1 MPHDE
6 RPQTQSFM
14 DRLQPK
20 KLLKGLKG
28 AVQGKCSAGILGAL
42 GEIASFVCTTTII
55 PFMPNGWAASTAG
68 FPAMTERVAF
78 LMKDFALLAVSI
90 YLLKQDLLRLSIGQ
104 SLSSAVSGPP
114 ELSGSPKTLK
124 RTA

>member
-42 GEIASFVCTTTII
+42 GGIASFVCTATII
-55 PFMPNGWAASTAG
+55 SFMPDGWAASAG
-68 FPAMTERVAF
+68 GFHAMTERVAF
-78 LMKDFALLAVSI
+78 LMKAFVLI
-90 YLLKQDLLRLSIGQ
+90 EY
-104 SLSSAVSGPP
+104 
-114 ELSGSPKTLK
+114 
-124 RTA
+124 